1 MSAPWSVRVVVD
13 AAPAD
18 AFARLVRTKALG
30 TLHRNGPID
39 GPAIL
44 RAGDRFSNRGVTAGL
59 PSRDTSTVTIV
70 EPPAAGRPGR
80 FAFTTRSKVL
90 GGRVLAV
97 VIDWSYTL
105 AAARI
110 GSGDATRTEVVHA
123 LEQARGLGF
132 VPASWI
138 FRLPIMRHLER
149 RFVGEAMTTLAARLA
164 DPLPD

>member
-1 MSAPWSVRVVVD
+1 VSAPWSVRVVVD

-18 AFARLVRTKALG
+18 AFARLVRPETLG

-59 PSRDTSTVTIV
+59 PSRDSSTVTLV
-70 EPPAAGRPGR
+70 EPPAAGRSGR

-105 AAARI
+105 REVRI
-110 GSGDATRTEVVHA
+110 GSGGRPQTEVVHA

-138 FRLPIMRHLER
+138 FRLPVTRYLER
-149 RFVGEAMTTLAARLA
+149 RFVGEISRG
-164 DPLPD
+164 